1 MPLFETGQVTFGLN
15 DVKIAVWNGD
25 GTYGTAVD
33 VPSVQQVSVMLQF
46 SSAQLTGDDKITAT
60 ASRAIGGSGSVRWG
74 SISLAVLE
82 VLLGGTAT
90 SSVASPN
97 NVKNFR
103 VAGGGAAQYFGLVG
117 RALADDGQDTH
128 VFIPQAK
135 ITGDLPIA
143 SMAYGEFTV
152 PEAPFTMVADEDWGV
167 LNIVTHETAAA
178 VAIPPANIPQI
189 A

>member
-15 DVKIAVWNGD
+15 DAKIAVWNGD

-33 VPSVQQVSVMLQF
+33 VPSVQQVSVVLQF

-60 ASRAIGGSGSVRWG
+60 ASRAIGGTATVRWG

-82 VLLGGTAT
+82 VMLGGSIT
-90 SSVASPN
+90 SSIASPN
-97 NVKNFR
+97 NVRNFR
-103 VAGGGAAQYFGLVG
+103 VPGGGAAQYFGLVG

-128 VFIPQAK
+128 VFLPQCK

-143 SMAYGEFTV
+143 SMAYGEFTI
-152 PEAPFTMVADEDWGV
+152 PEAPLTLVADETWGV
-167 LNIVTHETAAA
+167 LNIVMHETAAVIA
-178 VAIPPANIPQI
+178 VPPASIPEI